1 MRFDLPN
8 LRWETFKVLVRTHVV
23 EFRGITKTNLMFC
36 EFFFLF
42 KELSWKIEGII
53 EWKFSTFI
61 TMWNLFTVQWDQIR
75 INRT

>member
-53 EWKFSTFI
+53 EWNFLHLLRCETCLPSSETR
-61 TMWNLFTVQWDQIR
+61 LE
-75 INRT
+75 